1 MAHNKVVVEVE
12 EEVDMNSLMVA
23 EEAMNREV
31 AVVVMNREVAVVAMS
46 KVEDEDV
53 VTMIKETEEVEEVKY
68 KEAGQMVVAVV
79 LVDITKMEAL
89 EILAINLEAT
99 RVVEEG
105 IKEVDIKAEAV
116 DIKVEVDTREEAME
130 ATKVHPTLVV
140 VIKEEAINK
149 TTDFKMV
156 AITMTEEVAVE
167 AEEEAEV
174 VVVEEEGKVG
184 VGVAV
189 VHKHT
194 TKVVSLSST
203 FSMEVINIISLVLDK
218 EDITP
223 VEIILVS
230 H

>member
-99 RVVEEG
+99 RVAEEG